1 MNNVKRGYTLIEVMV
16 ALAVFAVMTLL
27 ATNGLYSVLQN
38 RDVLNQKNQILA
50 THQIAIAIIS
60 KDMAQIIDRPIIDA
74 NGQKQKSFRGNK
86 SYVEF
91 TRTGF
96 QNPLGQPLSSLQR
109 VAYTWDDKGLQR
121 KTWQVLDP
129 VEVDE
134 NETQLL
140 IPHAQAVKWHYINFQ
155 QKKLLDWPPLPT
167 AETKDE
173 PAPTF
178 PDAVALEMELPQW
191 GKLELLFP
199 IKAKSLY
206 GQDASTP

>member
-1 MNNVKRGYTLIEVMV
+1 MSNVNRGYTLIEVMV
-16 ALAVFAVMTLL
+16 ALAVFAVMTVL
-27 ATNGLYSVLQN
+27 ATNGLYSVIQN
-38 RDVLNQKNQILA
+38 RDILNQKNQILA
-50 THQIAIAIIS
+50 SQQIAIALIS

-74 NGQKQKSFRGNK
+74 SGQKQKSFLGNNQ
-86 SYVEF
+86 YLEF

-96 QNPLGQPLSSLQR
+96 QNPLGLKQSSLQR
-109 VAYTWDDKGLQR
+109 VAYFWNEKGLQR

-129 VEVDE
+129 VEVNE

-140 IPHAQAVKWHYINFQ
+140 IPGAQEVTWRYVNFQ
-155 QKKLLDWPPLPT
+155 QKKLSNWPPLPDAKT
-167 AETKDE
+167 QEE

-178 PDAVALEMELPQW
+178 PDAVVLAIKLPNW

-206 GQDASTP
+206 GQDANTP